1 MSLCLWLPL
10 NGNFENQGTVAMPS
24 VSMANLEWP
33 AGKLCS
39 KCLYMRGKQSNI
51 ITVPELD
58 GKEEFSIS
66 VWWKLNE
73 NDMATATNYS
83 NFFSVYM
90 NTDGVENVYRIEHC
104 NNTTEPGIVQSLFPR
119 SGDNYSPIYRGYG
132 GHSGHK
138 YQWNHEVVCVDKHT
152 AKWYLNG
159 ICVHNIPVSDI
170 YKNYIHL
177 TGKLSF
183 GQSGVMAQLQDFRIY
198 DHCLSP
204 KEVKEISKGLIFHY
218 PLSSPYEEP
227 VKNIYGNQYEN
238 GYGKSRTEVIQTLK
252 TDEYGNPYTNYSFS
266 KSPGT
271 VNTWYSIY
279 FDTYPFTAGKSYT
292 IAVDVRVNSCNHCS
306 MVIRHSRLNNDYY
319 DCKTVLAV
327 AGSKVGPGW
336 RTYTLTQSIPA
347 SFVYNSETKVCNP
360 LIELYTGN
368 LANAEGDS
376 TTIRSADFDIRN
388 VQVIEK
394 DYNLPYSSG
403 NRDGTVFDCSG
414 FNNNGVMELSSC
426 PSWVSESVKYNGCY
440 QFSGN
445 HFIKFPSPYPDKK
458 IYECTIAFWVN
469 LSISVSYQAI
479 LIPFKSPTSGL
490 WISVNTENSV
500 VWAYLGDN
508 EPRYHKLPGDI
519 LPDNKWF
526 HISFIF
532 NNGVSKIYLNGEYQN
547 SVKWT
552 NPFITTTEYFSL
564 GDSYDGTSWGGTPFN
579 GKLSDFRIYATAL
592 SDVDI
597 KDLYNI
603 RASLTDNG
611 VLMVAGEVLE
621 EC

>member
-10 NGNFENQGTVAMPS
+10 NGNFENQGTVAIPPI
-24 VSMANLEWP
+24 SMSNIEWP
-33 AGKLCS
+33 TGKLCS
-39 KCLYMRGKQSNI
+39 KCLYIKGTSSNTV
-51 ITVPELD
+51 TVPELI

-66 VWWKLNE
+66 IWWRLNE
-73 NDMATATNYS
+73 SDIPTAKNYTR
-83 NFFSVYM
+83 FFAVYM
-90 NTDGVENVYRIEHC
+90 DTDGVESVYRIEHC
-104 NNTTEPGIVQSLFPR
+104 NNTTQPGAAQSLFPR
-119 SGDNYSPIYRGYG
+119 SEVNFSPIYRGFG
-132 GHSGHK
+132 GHTGNI
-138 YQWNHEVVCVDKHT
+138 YQWNHEVVCVDKST

-159 ICVHNIPVSDI
+159 VCILSIPVSEI
-170 YKNYIHL
+170 YKDYMHL
-177 TGKLSF
+177 TGKISF
-183 GQSGVMAQLQDFRIY
+183 GQAGSMVQLQDFRIY

-204 KEVKEISKGLIFHY
+204 KEVKEISKGLILHY

-238 GYGKSRTEVIQTLK
+238 GYGGSRTEVIKTLK
-252 TDEYGNPYTNYSFS
+252 TDEHGNPYTNYSFS

-279 FDTYPFTAGKSYT
+279 FNTYPFIAGKFYT
-292 IAVDVRVNSCNHCS
+292 IAVDVRVNDCNNCS
-306 MVIRHSRLNNDYY
+306 MEIRHSRLNNDYY
-319 DCKTVLAV
+319 GCKTVLAV
-327 AGSKVGPGW
+327 AGSKVGLGW

-368 LANAEGDS
+368 LANSEDDS

-394 DYNLPYSSG
+394 DHYLPYSSG

-414 FNNNGVMELSSC
+414 FNNNGVMESSSC
-426 PSWVSESVKYNGCY
+426 PSWNSESVKYNGCY

-445 HFIKFPSPYPDKK
+445 HFIKFPLPYSDKK

-469 LSISVSYQAI
+469 LTASTAYQAI
-479 LIPFKSPTSGL
+479 LIPYGNPSGGL
-490 WISVNTENSV
+490 WLSLNTENCSL
-500 VWAYLGDN
+500 WAYQGKND
-508 EPRYHKLPGDI
+508 PRYHTVVGEYFPKNRWI
-519 LPDNKWF
+519 HVTF
-526 HISFIF
+526 SF
-532 NNGVSKIYLNGEYQN
+532 NNGVSKYYLDGKYQN
-547 SVKWT
+547 SITWT
-552 NPFITTTEYFSL
+552 LPYIQLTDYFSL
-564 GDSYDGTSWGGTPFN
+564 GDSYSGDSWNGTPFN

-597 KDLYNI
+597 ADLYNI
-603 RASLTDNG
+603 RASITDNG
-611 VLMVAGEVLE
+611 ILMAAGEVLE